1 MQQRDNW
8 MKKSIQVKKVN
19 RNKTQANRNS
29 NHLGHLKVRRKQTRM
44 ETKEYLKSHPKKAI
58 NPEISNRNKTQKKKN
73 SNKQGKIKKKRK
85 QTRIETKEYHKNHPK
100 KAINPEISNSHTKSM
115 ERTGVA
121 KKTNSNH
128 QRKRKK
134 LHPKRHL
141 KKSFI
146 MMC

>member
-44 ETKEYLKSHPKKAI
+44 ETKGYLKSHPKKAI
-58 NPEISNRNKTQKKKN
+58 NPEISN
-73 SNKQGKIKKKRK
+73 
-85 QTRIETKEYHKNHPK
+85 
-100 KAINPEISNSHTKSM
+100 SHTKRM